1 MLYIPLMKELGMTLE
16 DIKSTPRHELDG
28 LLYALNVYQT
38 MHAYDGYTDKDIRQ
52 MAKDKPE
59 VRAAY
64 NTSLNMKRRY
74 ERLAGLAKPEKR
86 DKSFKDLLI

>member
-1 MLYIPLMKELGMTLE
+1 MKDLGMSLE

-28 LLYALNVYQT
+28 LLYALNVYKT
-38 MHAYDGYTDKDIRQ
+38 MHAYDGYNDKDIRQ
-52 MAKDKPE
+52 MAKEKPE

-64 NTSLNMKRRY
+64 NKSLNTKRKY
-74 ERLAGLAKPEKR
+74 ERLAGLVKPEKR